1 MNIIFDGFSVDNTD
15 IFLDILSPFIQ
26 DNFTTLNQPVK
37 MYNKGDA
44 SYYIHITN
52 RYVDN
57 TEYLIGNI
65 IFDKKMNTTAI
76 MKNDTFSSLTTNK
89 GESVIDFNYF
99 VINKTNWK
107 GIFSSYRGAFSIH
120 SFNYFINSLRKSK
133 MRELNKTINEQNIN
147 NTEKK
152 QKKKEIKN
160 KYNKTICITLLKSS
174 ESFLDKMEQLAVLS
188 SITYAIDL
196 SKETSAFASLATK
209 TKSERIQL
217 VMDNKKY
224 KKIDILR
231 EAHQAISNFL
241 KQLKNSN
248 EHIEYL
254 TATGKDLKGNE
265 WTINYHKPFEKL
277 DKFPYDKAVKM
288 LDTKHLYDL
297 DNKFVDTIMGL
308 MNQL

>member
-1 MNIIFDGFSVDNTD
+1 MNIVFDGFSVDNTD
-15 IFLDILSPFIQ
+15 IFLEVLSPFIK
-26 DNFTTLNQPVK
+26 DSFTALNQPVK
-37 MYNKGDA
+37 IHNKGDA

-52 RYVDN
+52 RFIGN

-99 VINKTNWK
+99 VINKTTWK
-107 GIFSSYRGAFSIH
+107 GVFSSYRGAFSIH

-133 MRELNKTINEQNIN
+133 IRKLNKNIDEQNIKKKD
-147 NTEKK
+147 KK
-152 QKKKEIKN
+152 QKKKTVKD
-160 KYNKTICITLLKSS
+160 KYGKTICITLLKSS

-254 TATGKDLKGNE
+254 TVTGKDLKGNE

-277 DKFPYDKAVKM
+277 DKFPYDRAVQM
-288 LDTKHLYDL
+288 LDKKHLYDL
-297 DNKFVDTIMGL
+297 DNEFVDTIMDL

>member
-1 MNIIFDGFSVDNTD
+1 MNIVFDGFSVDNTD
-15 IFLDILSPFIQ
+15 IFLEILSPFIK
-26 DNFTTLNQPVK
+26 DTFTALNQPVK
-37 MYNKGDA
+37 IYNKGDA

-52 RYVDN
+52 RFIGN

-76 MKNDTFSSLTTNK
+76 MKNDTFSSLTTNS

-99 VINKTNWK
+99 VINKTTWK

-120 SFNYFINSLRKSK
+120 SFNYFINYLRKNK
-133 MRELNKTINEQNIN
+133 ILELYNNIDKQNLKNKD
-147 NTEKK
+147 KK
-152 QKKKEIKN
+152 QKKKTVKKI
-160 KYNKTICITLLKSS
+160 YGKTICITLLKSS
-174 ESFLDKMEQLAVLS
+174 ESFLDKMDQLAVLN

-196 SKETSAFASLATK
+196 SKETSAFSSLATK

-241 KQLKNSN
+241 KQLKNDN
-248 EHIEYL
+248 EQINHL

-277 DKFPYDKAVKM
+277 DKFPYDKAVQM
-288 LDTKHLYDL
+288 LDKKHLYDL
-297 DNKFVDTIMGL
+297 DNEFVDTIMDL

>member
-15 IFLDILSPFIQ
+15 IFLEILSPFIQ

-52 RYVDN
+52 KYVDN

-99 VINKTNWK
+99 VINKTTWK
-107 GIFSSYRGAFSIH
+107 GIFSSYRGAFSIN
-120 SFNYFINSLRKSK
+120 SFCVFINQLLKNK
-133 MRELNKTINEQNIN
+133 IKELYSYIDEQNITN
-147 NTEKK
+147 KEKK
-152 QKKKEIKN
+152 KKKNKIRN
-160 KYNKTICITLLKSS
+160 KYGKTISITLLTSN
-174 ESFLDKMEQLAVLS
+174 ESFVAKIKQLSVLN

-196 SKETSAFASLATK
+196 SKDKSDLAVLATK
-209 TKSERIQL
+209 TKSERVQL
-217 VMDNKKY
+217 VMDNKNFKSINILNTAY
-224 KKIDILR
+224 K
-231 EAHQAISNFL
+231 AL
-241 KQLKNSN
+241 KKFIKTQQNNN
-248 EHIEYL
+248 ESIGYL
-254 TATGKDLKGNE
+254 TATGKDSKGNE

-288 LDTKHLYDL
+288 LDKKHLYDL
-297 DNKFVDTIMGL
+297 DNEFVDTIMDL

>member
-174 ESFLDKMEQLAVLS
+174 ESFLDKMGQLAVLN

-224 KKIDILR
+224 KKIDILH
-231 EAHQAISNFL
+231 EARQAISNFL

-248 EHIEYL
+248 EQIEYL

-288 LDTKHLYDL
+288 LDKKHLYDL
-297 DNKFVDTIMGL
+297 DNEFVDTIMGL